1 MPSLCCPSEEAR
13 NERVPPAVQS
23 CQEGSAEGYNHCG
36 SHRRS
41 RRPVARGMLGGGD
54 LGKQVVQGPGWTDPL
69 CSQETPVGPCHCQEA
84 PRSPSTRRRSRHSSF
99 TFKSNDPLA
108 DSWSQDTEK
117 QPRGMR
123 GKLPIWWANSR
134 KWMDGGCSDF
144 LNKIALRTCV
154 FPCPLEPA
162 LSLLSYHRREL
173 HTRSH
178 SCFTCKSR
186 SQEVLPK
193 AEGTI
198 PRDSKMHLPASFQIS
213 ASPPVLT
220 VALLCD

>member
-1 MPSLCCPSEEAR
+1 MNISRSTTHGETRPSRARAPCTWLDCAVPSGEAR
-13 NERVPPAVQS
+13 NERGSLAVQS

-123 GKLPIWWANSR
+123 GKLPSWWANSR

-178 SCFTCKSR
+178 SCFTCKNQ

-193 AEGTI
+193 TEGNN
-198 PRDSKMHLPASFQIS
+198 LQ
-213 ASPPVLT
+213 
-220 VALLCD
+220 